1 MVSFVSFRVG
11 QFTIF
16 MRHATRRGENENDVT
31 SFRAG
36 RVIKVVKES

>member
-1 MVSFVSFRVG
+1 MVSSVSFRVG

-16 MRHATRRGENENDVT
+16 MRHATRRGENENVT
-31 SFRAG
+31 SLRAG